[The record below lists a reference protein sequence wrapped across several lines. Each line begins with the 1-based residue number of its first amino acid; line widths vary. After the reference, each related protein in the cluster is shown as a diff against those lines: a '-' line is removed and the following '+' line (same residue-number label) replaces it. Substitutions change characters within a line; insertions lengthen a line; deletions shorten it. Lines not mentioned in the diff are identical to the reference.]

1 MRKIAALG
9 TALVLLPATAMAQTT
24 PTGPDYSSLTE
35 AIDFSTTTTAILAVG
50 ALAVG
55 LALVT
60 VGIRKI
66 LRMVKG
72 A

>member
-9 TALVLLPATAMAQTT
+9 TALALLPSTAMAQTA
-24 PTGPDYSSLTE
+24 TGPDYSSLTG
-35 AIDFSTTTTAILAVG
+35 AIDFDTTIAAILSVG